1 MWFDYN
7 VQHPHGLMPPT
18 NLDRIVDC
26 TGLLSGIVTLGDV
39 LVLDTTT
46 ASNLSF
52 DANSRNSIFGRVMQA
67 TANEVPSGIACV
79 ALESVTIAE
88 KPLIRVRFAGIVTC
102 KVHWTIVGNGGSQ
115 PLRGRG
121 LVISQ
126 GGGTPGR
133 SLTLINAPAVA
144 SARKG
149 MLLQT
154 GTITEGQSELL
165 PVLFNGFPL

>member
-26 TGLLSGIVTLGDV
+26 TGLASGVVTLGDV
-39 LVLDTTT
+39 LVLDTTA

-52 DANSRNSIFGRVMQA
+52 DASSRNSIFGRVMQA
-67 TANEVPSGIACV
+67 TTLEAASGIACV
-79 ALESVTIAE
+79 ALESVTVASQ
-88 KPLIRVRFAGIVTC
+88 PLIRVRFAGIVNC
-102 KVHWTIVGNGGSQ
+102 KVHWTIAGNGGSQ

-121 LVISQ
+121 LVISA

-133 SLTLINAPAVA
+133 ALTQINAPAVA

-149 MLLQT
+149 LCLS
-154 GTITEGQSELL
+154 GGSLTEGTSAVL